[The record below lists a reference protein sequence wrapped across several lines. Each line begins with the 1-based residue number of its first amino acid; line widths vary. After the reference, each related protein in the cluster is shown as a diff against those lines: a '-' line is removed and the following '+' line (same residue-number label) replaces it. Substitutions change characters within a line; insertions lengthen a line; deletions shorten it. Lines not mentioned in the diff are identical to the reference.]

1 VRRAFGL
8 SIPGR
13 SKFWCFTEIISDLL
27 TLAIL
32 KEDCECFGLPPGSKK
47 RICIKRLWEY
57 FSESSSNE
65 REDDGDADDDG
76 DDDGAAAAKKDCG
89 LTPEQKLEL
98 VRITKLQERLK
109 NTFIQVA
116 RQGNREIQQLKD
128 EKTMLK
134 GDNTDLRDKLDQLST
149 EKKQLLQRLSK
160 QKQHK
165 TKLARHVKSDIP
177 AGRRLHDH

>member
-1 VRRAFGL
+1 
-8 SIPGR
+8 
-13 SKFWCFTEIISDLL
+13 L

-32 KEDCECFGLPPGSKK
+32 KEDCECFGLPSGSKK

-57 FSESSSNE
+57 FSESSGNE
-65 REDDGDADDDG
+65 REDDGDAEMT
-76 DDDGAAAAKKDCG
+76 ATTTTLPLQKKDYG

-109 NTFIQVA
+109 NTFIQIA